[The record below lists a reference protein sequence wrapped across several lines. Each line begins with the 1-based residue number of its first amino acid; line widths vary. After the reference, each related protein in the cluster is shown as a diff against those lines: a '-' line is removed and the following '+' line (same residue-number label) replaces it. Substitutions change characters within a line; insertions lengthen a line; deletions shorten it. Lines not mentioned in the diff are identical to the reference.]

1 MISRA
6 FTTPPAVRTVVL
18 LVLLVGV
25 LLVGVLA
32 AGPAAAVTAAD
43 GPLSVNVSASASVP
57 GDEGDGDTTRPT
69 FNEFLPDAR
78 PLGDCL
84 SSLPKPDCG
93 SEARGGWRQTAV
105 FLAIVAG
112 LAFIA
117 WRVVA
122 ASRRARRDR
131 APVTSGT
138 PAATTVPD
146 GGDGDPA
153 P

>member
-1 MISRA
+1 VISRA
-6 FTTPPAVRTVVL
+6 LTTRPAVRIVML
-18 LVLLVGV
+18 LLLLVGV
-25 LLVGVLA
+25 LGT
-32 AGPAAAVTAAD
+32 GPATAVTAAD
-43 GPLSVNVSASASVP
+43 GALVSVHVSAAASVP
-57 GDEGDGDTTRPT
+57 GDEGDDDTTRPT

-131 APVTSGT
+131 ASVTSGT